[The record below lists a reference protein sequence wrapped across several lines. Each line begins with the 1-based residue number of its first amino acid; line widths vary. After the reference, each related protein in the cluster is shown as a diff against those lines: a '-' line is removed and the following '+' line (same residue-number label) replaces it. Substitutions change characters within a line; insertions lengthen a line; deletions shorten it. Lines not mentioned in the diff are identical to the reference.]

1 MRILCKIIIFT
12 YLSISSLCAEII
24 NKIEVSGNKRVSLET
39 IKVYGEIKDLGSDFS
54 KAELDEILKN
64 LYSTNFFKEVNLET
78 KNNVLIINLKEYP
91 IINELIII
99 GEPSNKIKKQLI
111 KNISLKERNSFIENN
126 LSNDISLIKELYSTL
141 GYNFTEVEAKVKKID
156 ENSLDLVIE
165 VDRGKITNISKISF
179 TVDKKLKDKRLR
191 DIIASE
197 ENKFWKFISKNT
209 KFSKNLIDLD
219 KRLLINYYKSIGY
232 YDVEVNSTSAQML
245 NTSNIELTYTINSG
259 QRYIIDKIKTNV
271 DPVFDKKIFFPL
283 QESYRKIT
291 GDYYSPFKIKEL
303 LEEIDEII
311 DENNLQFVEHN
322 VQEKVGDKSI
332 SLQFNIFEGEK
343 ILVERINVLGNNVTN
358 EEVIRSELLLDEGD
372 PFTKIKLDKSISNI
386 KSRRIFKSVTPEI
399 KSGSSSDLKTIE
411 IKVEEQPTGEISAG
425 AGIGTEGG
433 SFAFVV
439 KENNW
444 LGEGKRVGVDFDISS
459 ETIKGELNYVNPN
472 YDLLGNSLRYN
483 LTNITNDKPDQGYE
497 NKIFALG
504 VGTSFEQFRDV
515 YTSLGISASYDDLR
529 TDSSASSSLK
539 KNAGEFSEIS
549 GEYGFSIDKRNRSFM
564 PTSGFIN
571 SFSQTIPFYADK
583 PYIGNKI
590 TSSVYHAFNENFVGA
605 AKFYFD
611 AINNF
616 LLNFINDNVGS
627 SPANPGIAET
637 VTSFFLSDS

>member
-179 TVDKKLKDKRLR
+179 TGDKKLKDKRLR

-232 YDVEVNSTSAQML
+232 YDVEVNSHL
-245 NTSNIELTYTINSG
+245 H
-259 QRYIIDKIKTNV
+259 KC
-271 DPVFDKKIFFPL
+271 
-283 QESYRKIT
+283 
-291 GDYYSPFKIKEL
+291 
-303 LEEIDEII
+303 
-311 DENNLQFVEHN
+311 
-322 VQEKVGDKSI
+322 
-332 SLQFNIFEGEK
+332 
-343 ILVERINVLGNNVTN
+343 
-358 EEVIRSELLLDEGD
+358 
-372 PFTKIKLDKSISNI
+372 
-386 KSRRIFKSVTPEI
+386 
-399 KSGSSSDLKTIE
+399 
-411 IKVEEQPTGEISAG
+411 
-425 AGIGTEGG
+425 
-433 SFAFVV
+433 
-439 KENNW
+439 
-444 LGEGKRVGVDFDISS
+444 
-459 ETIKGELNYVNPN
+459 
-472 YDLLGNSLRYN
+472 
-483 LTNITNDKPDQGYE
+483 
-497 NKIFALG
+497 
-504 VGTSFEQFRDV
+504 
-515 YTSLGISASYDDLR
+515 
-529 TDSSASSSLK
+529 
-539 KNAGEFSEIS
+539 
-549 GEYGFSIDKRNRSFM
+549 
-564 PTSGFIN
+564 
-571 SFSQTIPFYADK
+571 
-583 PYIGNKI
+583 
-590 TSSVYHAFNENFVGA
+590 
-605 AKFYFD
+605 
-611 AINNF
+611 
-616 LLNFINDNVGS
+616 
-627 SPANPGIAET
+627 
-637 VTSFFLSDS
+637 

>member
-179 TVDKKLKDKRLR
+179 TGDKKLKDKRLR

-322 VQEKVGDKSI
+322 VQEKVGEKSI

-386 KSRRIFKSVTPEI
+386 KSRRIFKSVTP
-399 KSGSSSDLKTIE
+399 
-411 IKVEEQPTGEISAG
+411 
-425 AGIGTEGG
+425 
-433 SFAFVV
+433 
-439 KENNW
+439 
-444 LGEGKRVGVDFDISS
+444 R
-459 ETIKGELNYVNPN
+459 
-472 YDLLGNSLRYN
+472 
-483 LTNITNDKPDQGYE
+483 
-497 NKIFALG
+497 
-504 VGTSFEQFRDV
+504 
-515 YTSLGISASYDDLR
+515 
-529 TDSSASSSLK
+529 
-539 KNAGEFSEIS
+539 
-549 GEYGFSIDKRNRSFM
+549 
-564 PTSGFIN
+564 
-571 SFSQTIPFYADK
+571 
-583 PYIGNKI
+583 
-590 TSSVYHAFNENFVGA
+590 
-605 AKFYFD
+605 
-611 AINNF
+611 
-616 LLNFINDNVGS
+616 
-627 SPANPGIAET
+627 
-637 VTSFFLSDS
+637 

>member
-1 MRILCKIIIFT
+1 MFL
-12 YLSISSLCAEII
+12 
-24 NKIEVSGNKRVSLET
+24 
-39 IKVYGEIKDLGSDFS
+39 
-54 KAELDEILKN
+54 
-64 LYSTNFFKEVNLET
+64 
-78 KNNVLIINLKEYP
+78 
-91 IINELIII
+91 
-99 GEPSNKIKKQLI
+99 
-111 KNISLKERNSFIENN
+111 
-126 LSNDISLIKELYSTL
+126 
-141 GYNFTEVEAKVKKID
+141 
-156 ENSLDLVIE
+156 
-165 VDRGKITNISKISF
+165 
-179 TVDKKLKDKRLR
+179 
-191 DIIASE
+191 
-197 ENKFWKFISKNT
+197 KFISKNT

-232 YDVEVNSTSAQML
+232 YDVKFTSAQK

-311 DENNLQFVEHN
+311 DENNFQFVEHN
-322 VQEKVGDKSI
+322 AKKSYENLF
-332 SLQFNIFEGEK
+332 LQFNIFEGEK

-539 KNAGEFSEIS
+539 ECWRVL
-549 GEYGFSIDKRNRSFM
+549 RNIRRVWF
-564 PTSGFIN
+564 
-571 SFSQTIPFYADK
+571 
-583 PYIGNKI
+583 
-590 TSSVYHAFNENFVGA
+590 
-605 AKFYFD
+605 
-611 AINNF
+611 
-616 LLNFINDNVGS
+616 
-627 SPANPGIAET
+627 
-637 VTSFFLSDS
+637 

>member
-179 TVDKKLKDKRLR
+179 TGDKKLKDKRLR

-322 VQEKVGDKSI
+322 VQEKVGEKSI

-358 EEVIRSELLLDEGD
+358 EEVIRSELL
-372 PFTKIKLDKSISNI
+372 
-386 KSRRIFKSVTPEI
+386 
-399 KSGSSSDLKTIE
+399 
-411 IKVEEQPTGEISAG
+411 
-425 AGIGTEGG
+425 
-433 SFAFVV
+433 
-439 KENNW
+439 
-444 LGEGKRVGVDFDISS
+444 
-459 ETIKGELNYVNPN
+459 
-472 YDLLGNSLRYN
+472 
-483 LTNITNDKPDQGYE
+483 
-497 NKIFALG
+497 
-504 VGTSFEQFRDV
+504 
-515 YTSLGISASYDDLR
+515 
-529 TDSSASSSLK
+529 
-539 KNAGEFSEIS
+539 
-549 GEYGFSIDKRNRSFM
+549 
-564 PTSGFIN
+564 
-571 SFSQTIPFYADK
+571 
-583 PYIGNKI
+583 
-590 TSSVYHAFNENFVGA
+590 
-605 AKFYFD
+605 
-611 AINNF
+611 
-616 LLNFINDNVGS
+616 
-627 SPANPGIAET
+627 
-637 VTSFFLSDS
+637 